1 MKDWNKLI
9 ADKTIWM
16 NRHYTPGRSS
26 RLRAI
31 VLHHNAGNLTTEDC
45 YRVWQTREASAHY
58 QVEANGVIGQ
68 LVHDRDTAW
77 HAGNWGANCTSIGI
91 EHANNQLAPAWTISN
106 ATLENGAHLVAA
118 ICAVYQLGIPTWGVN
133 VFPHQHF
140 VSTGCPG
147 AIAGSQRE
155 HYMARARDFYAEM
168 TGKKHENIITRKDG
182 EMLLLV
188 DKSGWFQTQGPYA
201 RYIGS
206 PELLNKMGK
215 VLPVL
220 EISSQ
225 ELKDNW
231 IILQDDHIRQAAR
244 VREIKDMLTD
254 YPSMNSGVK
263 ATSVLR
269 KIEEKLGIQPRT
281 N

>member
-1 MKDWNKLI
+1 MRDWNRLI

-16 NRHYTPGRSS
+16 NRHYTPGRAA
-26 RLRAI
+26 RLRAV

-45 YRVWQTREASAHY
+45 WRVWQTREASAHY
-58 QVEANGVIGQ
+58 QVEANGTIGQ
-68 LVHDRDTAW
+68 LVRDRDTAW
-77 HAGNWGANCTSIGI
+77 HAGSANPYTIGI
-91 EHANNQLAPAWTISN
+91 EHANNQYAPAWTISD

-133 VFPHQHF
+133 VYPHQHF
-140 VSTGCPG
+140 MNTGCPG
-147 AIAGSQRE
+147 AIAGAQRD

-168 TGKKHENIITRKDG
+168 TGKPQENTIRKKD
-182 EMLLLV
+182 EQMLLCV
-188 DKSGWFQTQGPYA
+188 DNRDWFQTQGPYA

-206 PELLNKMGK
+206 PSLLSRLAKA
-215 VLPVL
+215 LPSAAVSL
-220 EISSQ
+220 Q

-231 IILQDDHIRQAAR
+231 ILLRDDDIRQAAR

-254 YPSMNSGVK
+254 YPGMNEGIR

-281 N
+281 K